1 MTVAPTY
8 QTPVIISRFIRVP
21 AVAAGSDA
29 DSAAMRAPFA
39 GNVVAVTYTPDTV
52 LTGVVT
58 NSRTLSLRNKAQDGT
73 GTTVVA
79 SVAYVNGVNIAAMDE
94 GTVTLSVV
102 ANATDVA
109 EGDILG
115 WQSLHVGTGLAD
127 PGGLLRVDISRA

>member
-1 MTVAPTY
+1 MTVTPTY
-8 QTPVIISRFIRVP
+8 QAPQITSFFMRVP

-29 DSAAMRAPFA
+29 DSAVVRCPFA
-39 GNVVAVTYTPDTV
+39 GNVVGVTYTPDTV

-58 NSRTLSLRNKAQDGT
+58 NSRTLSLRNKGQDGT

-79 SVAYVNGVNIAAMDE
+79 QVAYVNGVNIAAMDE

-109 EGDILG
+109 AGDILG
-115 WQSLHVGTGLAD
+115 WQSLHIGTGLAD
-127 PGGLLRVDISRA
+127 PGGMLRVDISRA